1 MNEVLDFLYNL
12 TSTAD
17 WPPRWFCGKWSDFHG
32 WLTILSDLS
41 IWLAYFL
48 IPIILIKVIQSKD
61 DLPFL
66 PVFWLFG
73 AFIIL
78 CGFTHL
84 MDAVIFW
91 WPAYRVATLI
101 KLFTAIVS
109 ILTVYT
115 LIKSLPK
122 LISMDGKADVDESS
136 SEELSKVQKELDI
149 LKKTILEK
157 DIENEKLKIEI
168 VQLKNRI

>member
-1 MNEVLDFLYNL
+1 MNEVLDFFYNL
-12 TSTAD
+12 FSTAD
-17 WPPRWFCGKWSDFHG
+17 WPPRWFCGKWTSFHG
-32 WLTILSDLS
+32 WITIFSDLA
-41 IWLAYFL
+41 IWIAYFL
-48 IPIILIKVIQSKD
+48 IPIILVKLIQSRE

-91 WPAYRVATLI
+91 WPAYRLGSLI
-101 KLFTAIVS
+101 KLMTAIVS

-115 LIKSLPK
+115 LLKTLPK
-122 LISMDGKADVDESS
+122 LLAFDDKEDEKEM
-136 SEELSKVQKELDI
+136 EEQTLRDHQKQLDDLSKKL
-149 LKKTILEK
+149 LEK
-157 DIENEKLKIEI
+157 EVENDKLKIEI
-168 VQLKNRI
+168 VQLKNNL